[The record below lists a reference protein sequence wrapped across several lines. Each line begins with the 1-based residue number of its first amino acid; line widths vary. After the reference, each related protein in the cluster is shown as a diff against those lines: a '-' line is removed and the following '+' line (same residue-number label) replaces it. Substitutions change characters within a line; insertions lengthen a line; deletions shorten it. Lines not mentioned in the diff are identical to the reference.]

1 MENVSTSE
9 IVQKREFVRQL
20 LDFEGKLDNN

>member
-20 LDFEGKLDNN
+20 FDFEGKLDNN